1 MFWCLHLYVDIM
13 VQKCRKT
20 YVFFLSLTN
29 DKTVNTED
37 LKQLVVFLSNLKS
50 IIASSILILLFAS
63 HKLGWD
69 VTAFGLVFFTSG
81 TVQTHSLMRLLKVS
95 INSRRA
101 DSALMTTRFF
111 SHPILL
117 PFSITTVV
125 YWQTAVFADSRT
137 WRRSSVLNTD

>member
-63 HKLGWD
+63 VLLINWGEMSLLLD
-69 VTAFGLVFFTSG
+69 LFFFTSG
-81 TVQTHSLMRLLKVS
+81 TVQTHSLMRLLIVS
-95 INSRRA
+95 INSGRA

-125 YWQTAVFADSRT
+125 Y
-137 WRRSSVLNTD
+137 